1 MIPSGFCIDL
11 ETTITS
17 KIPDD
22 IRPPGKK
29 RFETRIIEIGAVH
42 WKDPNKKWGC
52 IVNPLP
58 SKVLLESPNDLFDLL
73 RHINQ
78 EPDTTL
84 DFW

>member
-11 ETTITS
+11 ETTIAS

-52 IVNPLP
+52 IVNPLYP
-58 SKVLLESPNDLFDLL
+58 VLC
-73 RHINQ
+73 
-78 EPDTTL
+78 
-84 DFW
+84 